1 MHITVFGASGGV
13 GSRTV
18 IEAVRRGHQVRA
30 VSRDAAK
37 LTDLPDGVEVWS
49 GDVSDAA
56 QVAAVSAGTDL
67 VISATRPV
75 PGHEHELAEVAAALL
90 EGLGRKEIRLL
101 VVGGAGSLTVAG
113 TGKTVVE
120 QPGFPDFL
128 KPIANACG
136 DQLAVFQRAAQQP
149 GGGAV
154 DWAYLSP
161 AALLEPGER
170 TGTYRLGADE
180 LIADDEGNSAISME
194 DLAVALLDEA
204 EQPKHHRVRFTV
216 GY

>member
-18 IEAVRRGHQVRA
+18 LEAVRRGHRVRA

-37 LTDLPDGVEVWS
+37 LTGLPSEVEVWA
-49 GDVSDAA
+49 GDVSDAD
-56 QVAAVSAGTDL
+56 QVAAASADTDL

-75 PGHEHELAEVAAALL
+75 VGREHELAEVATALL
-90 EGLGRKEIRLL
+90 EGLGQKGTRLL

-120 QPGFPDFL
+120 QPDFPADW
-128 KPIANACG
+128 KPIAHACN
-136 DQLAVFQRAAQQP
+136 DQLAVFEQAAQQP
-149 GGGAV
+149 DGGAV

-161 AALLEPGER
+161 AAMLEPGER

-204 EQPKHHRVRFTV
+204 ERPKHHRVRFTV